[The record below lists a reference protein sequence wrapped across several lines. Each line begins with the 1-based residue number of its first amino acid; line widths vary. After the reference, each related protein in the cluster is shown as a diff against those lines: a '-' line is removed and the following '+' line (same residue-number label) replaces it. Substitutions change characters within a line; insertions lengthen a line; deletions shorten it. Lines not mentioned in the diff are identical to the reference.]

1 MWPNFALAVA
11 LISASG
17 GAEQLTISN
26 IRGTYGWLGSQRPD
40 NKLLPGDVYVIQYDI
55 DGLKTD
61 NDGKVQYSME
71 MEVKDGKGKVMF
83 QAAPRNHEV
92 VLSLGGSRVQAST
105 YVKAGFNQPAGEYT
119 VTVSVV
125 DKSSKAKQSFS
136 RTIQVLPKDFGVVWP
151 NTSADPGGAWPC
163 AQMGVTGQ
171 YMNLNFGVVG
181 FQRDAKTQQPSIK
194 VEMQILDEKEN
205 PTLAKPFTGEVNNGL
220 PAQENEIPMQFQIGL
235 NRAGKFTIVL
245 KATDRVANKVAKKIT
260 LPLTVYE
267 QKATNSE

>member
-11 LISASG
+11 LIWAPG

-26 IRGTYGWLGSQRPD
+26 IRGTYGLLGSQRPD

-55 DGLKTD
+55 EGLKAD
-61 NDGKVQYSME
+61 SDGKVQFSME
-71 MEVKDGKGKVMF
+71 MEVKDSKDKVIF
-83 QAAPRNHEV
+83 KAAPRNQEV
-92 VLSLGGSRVQAST
+92 VLSLGGSRAQAST
-105 YVKAGFNQPAGEYT
+105 YVKAGFNQPAGQYT

-125 DKSSKAKQSFS
+125 DKATKAKQSFS
-136 RTIQVLPKDFGVVWP
+136 RTIVVLEKDFGIVWP
-151 NTSADPGGAWPC
+151 YTSADTPAAWPC

-171 YMNLNFGVVG
+171 YLVLNFGVVG

-205 PTLAKPFTGEVNNGL
+205 PTLGKPFTGEVINGI
-220 PAQENEIPMQFQIGL
+220 PAQGDEIPMQFQIGL

-267 QKATNSE
+267 QKATNPE